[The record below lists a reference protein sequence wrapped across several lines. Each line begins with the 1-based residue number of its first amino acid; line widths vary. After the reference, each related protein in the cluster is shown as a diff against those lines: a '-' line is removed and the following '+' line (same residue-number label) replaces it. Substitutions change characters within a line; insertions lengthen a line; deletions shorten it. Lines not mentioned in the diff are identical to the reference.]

1 MSQTSQT
8 GEGFNPTNWI
18 AYLSL
23 GYFSF
28 EVGGSLVDSMTIEVR
43 PWKVVDGEYRFLSS
57 SRTVS
62 FDRCAA
68 RIHSLGSANS
78 WGDRFKSQVGGSDA
92 LDEGHKTPVNLL
104 LGRDILIKRPQ
115 RATSGQSHIAWVFLS

>member
-8 GEGFNPTNWI
+8 GEGFNPTNLI

-62 FDRCAA
+62 F
-68 RIHSLGSANS
+68 G
-78 WGDRFKSQVGGSDA
+78 K
-92 LDEGHKTPVNLL
+92 
-104 LGRDILIKRPQ
+104 
-115 RATSGQSHIAWVFLS
+115 QSTFSRT